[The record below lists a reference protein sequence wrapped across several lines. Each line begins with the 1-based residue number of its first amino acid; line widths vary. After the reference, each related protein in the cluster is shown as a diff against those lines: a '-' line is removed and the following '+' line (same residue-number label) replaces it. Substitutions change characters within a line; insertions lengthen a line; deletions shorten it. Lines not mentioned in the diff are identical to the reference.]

1 MHARQGCAPPPAE
14 PRACAHAPP
23 ALMTSPPPSARSR
36 SSANGAVCRARPPRA
51 RRRPPAPPRPALAAG
66 AGASA
71 EPRRAAAA
79 AGEAVAG
86 ECRAGGRPPQLTVS
100 RDLPRAP
107 RSPGRAEVR
116 ELSAGGPG
124 PGSAERPCV
133 RPAGLSGERPSRWGG
148 GGCGA
153 AHPDGFFFKRRG
165 GEGGGKSPLQD
176 QKRTRSVCRRRE
188 LPLNGSC
195 CRLGERCQP
204 AALRNF
210 GAAAQRSTAQH
221 DTAQH
226 GTAAV
231 RCRPYRGTAVPA
243 QPRAQSRLCWWDGRG
258 CWAAFGS
265 RRGQMGL
272 ALIVVGTAGV

>member
-1 MHARQGCAPPPAE
+1 MALCAAPARPALGAARQPRPAPRSPPG
-14 PRACAHAPP
+14 PG
-23 ALMTSPPPSARSR
+23 PPPS
-36 SSANGAVCRARPPRA
+36 RAEPL
-51 RRRPPAPPRPALAAG
+51 RRRGKLWPVSAG
-66 AGASA
+66 
-71 EPRRAAAA
+71 
-79 AGEAVAG
+79 
-86 ECRAGGRPPQLTVS
+86 RAGGRPPQLTVS

-165 GEGGGKSPLQD
+165 GEGGGKSLLQD

-195 CRLGERCQP
+195 CRLGERCHP
-204 AALRNF
+204 AVLRNF